1 MNYIRK
7 TAVILTAAAAMI
19 LGAGSALAADTRVEI
34 NELTGSISEKVAYTV
49 DEAPVEID
57 NTLYVAARITAYA
70 MGMTAEWDQK
80 STIATLHIDA
90 NQNSSMPIERFAY
103 EMSSVVDNHAYSLQP
118 DDISIDIR
126 PGSQY
131 ALVKFNYI
139 DNSGEAFTL
148 GKTVQLD
155 GIVRMV
161 NANTLMFP
169 LRSICECVGLD
180 IGWVQENRTV
190 SVSIPSV
197 PKIVSGLGILSADTV
212 LDEPEILAA
221 SAVTEMPAVTEAPA
235 EEPVEKAVEESADK
249 PNMVYLGTFKITH
262 YAPGAESNG
271 VWGNATAWAGNINP
285 GVTIAVDK
293 SVIAPLSWVYID
305 GYGYRRAEDC
315 GGAIVGN
322 TIDVAVA
329 TYAEAMRLGVVYKD
343 VYLCVD

>member
-1 MNYIRK
+1 MNYIGK
-7 TAVILTAAAAMI
+7 TAVILAAAATMM
-19 LGAGSALAADTRVEI
+19 LGAGSALAADTQVEI
-34 NELTGSISEKVAYTV
+34 NELTGSTLENVAYTA

-70 MGMTAEWDQK
+70 MGMTAEWDQS
-80 STIATLHIDA
+80 STTATLRIEADK
-90 NQNSSMPIERFAY
+90 NSSMPVECFAY
-103 EMSSVVDNHAYSLQP
+103 EMSSVVDDHGYDLQP

-131 ALVKFNYI
+131 ALVRFNYI
-139 DNSGEAFTL
+139 DNTGKEFTL
-148 GKTVQLD
+148 GKTVKLD

-161 NANTLMFP
+161 NGNTLMFP
-169 LRSICECVGLD
+169 LRSICECIGLD
-180 IGWVQENRTV
+180 IGWIQESRTV
-190 SVSIPSV
+190 SVSIPTV
-197 PKIVSGLGILSADTV
+197 PEIISGLGVLASDTV
-212 LDEPEILAA
+212 LYEPETVVA
-221 SAVTEMPAVTEAPA
+221 SAVMEVPVQESVYA
-235 EEPVEKAVEESADK
+235 EETVEESEDK
-249 PNMVYLGTFKITH
+249 SNKVYLGTFKITH
-262 YAPGAESNG
+262 YAPGSESNG
-271 VWGNATAWAGNINP
+271 AWGNATAWAGDINP